1 MVPIFF
7 CTSWNCVPSGCDDE
21 EEEAVEEGGET
32 TTTMPAAIFLTKL
45 WATFTCLVAGFR
57 GEKDGQFREGFLYAF

>member
-1 MVPIFF
+1 
-7 CTSWNCVPSGCDDE
+7 
-21 EEEAVEEGGET
+21 VEEGGET